1 MSETTNLEVV
11 TPSAII
17 VSEPVEMVVIPGS
30 DGQIG
35 ALPRHSKVISN
46 LDRGLVDIFNDN
58 KVSSQIM
65 IDGGIA
71 EINETTVTILAE
83 RAEKIDK
90 ANKQVLEEK
99 LLAYQ
104 SQENHD
110 DQNVAEVFTGSP
122 GVLVPLEDTIK
133 GFKGIADGEYDDLPE
148 ASFYMVGTIEE
159 AIEKAKK
166 LAKDAA

>member
-1 MSETTNLEVV
+1 MADTTNLEVV
-11 TPSAII
+11 TPLAII
-17 VSEPVEMVVIPGS
+17 VSEPVEMVVVPGS

-35 ALPRHSKVISN
+35 VLPRHSKVIST

-99 LLAYQ
+99 LIAYQ

-110 DQNVAEVFTGSP
+110 DQN
-122 GVLVPLEDTIK
+122 
-133 GFKGIADGEYDDLPE
+133 IADL
-148 ASFYMVGTIEE
+148 AIKNSSFI
-159 AIEKAKK
+159 KAVLDKIG
-166 LAKDAA
+166 

>member
-17 VSEPVEMVVIPGS
+17 VSDPVEMVVVPGL

-35 ALPRHSKVISN
+35 ALPRHSKVIST
-46 LDRGLVDIFNDN
+46 LDRGLVDIYNDN
-58 KVSSQIM
+58 KISSQIM

-71 EINETTVTILAE
+71 EINETKVTILAE

-99 LLAYQ
+99 LLAFQ
-104 SQENHD
+104 SQENHN
-110 DQNVAEVFTGSP
+110 DQN
-122 GVLVPLEDTIK
+122 
-133 GFKGIADGEYDDLPE
+133 IADL
-148 ASFYMVGTIEE
+148 AMKNSSFI
-159 AIEKAKK
+159 KAVLDKIG
-166 LAKDAA
+166 

>member
-1 MSETTNLEVV
+1 MAETTNLEVV

-35 ALPRHSKVISN
+35 VLPRHSKVIST

-58 KVSSQIM
+58 KISSQIM

-99 LLAYQ
+99 LVDYQ
-104 SQENHD
+104 SQENHA
-110 DQNVAEVFTGSP
+110 DQNIAELAIKNSSFIKA
-122 GVLVPLEDTIK
+122 VLDKI
-133 GFKGIADGEYDDLPE
+133 G
-148 ASFYMVGTIEE
+148 
-159 AIEKAKK
+159 
-166 LAKDAA
+166 

>member
-1 MSETTNLEVV
+1 MADTTNLEVV

-17 VSEPVEMVVIPGS
+17 LSEPVEMVVVPGS

-35 ALPRHSKVISN
+35 VLPRHSKVIST

-71 EINETTVTILAE
+71 EINETSITILAE

-99 LLAYQ
+99 LQAFE
-104 SQENHD
+104 SQENHS
-110 DQNVAEVFTGSP
+110 DQN
-122 GVLVPLEDTIK
+122 
-133 GFKGIADGEYDDLPE
+133 IADL
-148 ASFYMVGTIEE
+148 AIKNSSFI
-159 AIEKAKK
+159 KAVLDKIG
-166 LAKDAA
+166 

>member
-1 MSETTNLEVV
+1 MAETTNLEVV

-17 VSEPVEMVVIPGS
+17 VSEPVEMVVVPGS

-35 ALPRHSKVISN
+35 ALPRHCKVIST

-58 KVSSQIM
+58 KISSQIM

-110 DQNVAEVFTGSP
+110 DQNIAELATKNSSFIKA
-122 GVLVPLEDTIK
+122 VLDKI
-133 GFKGIADGEYDDLPE
+133 G
-148 ASFYMVGTIEE
+148 
-159 AIEKAKK
+159 
-166 LAKDAA
+166 

>member
-1 MSETTNLEVV
+1 MAETTNLEVV

-17 VSEPVEMVVIPGS
+17 LSEPVEMVVVPGS

-35 ALPRHSKVISN
+35 ALPRHSKVIST

-58 KVSSQIM
+58 KISLQIM

-99 LLAYQ
+99 LQAFQ
-104 SQENHD
+104 SQETHKDKN
-110 DQNVAEVFTGSP
+110 
-122 GVLVPLEDTIK
+122 
-133 GFKGIADGEYDDLPE
+133 IADL
-148 ASFYMVGTIEE
+148 AIKNSSFM
-159 AIEKAKK
+159 KAVLDKIG
-166 LAKDAA
+166 

>member
-1 MSETTNLEVV
+1 MADTTNLDVV

-17 VSEPVEMVVIPGS
+17 VSEPVEMVVVPGS
-30 DGQIG
+30 VGQIG
-35 ALPRHSKVISN
+35 ALPRHSKVIST
-46 LDRGLVDIFNDN
+46 LDRGMVDIFNDN

-99 LLAYQ
+99 LIAYQ
-104 SQENHD
+104 SQVNHD
-110 DQNVAEVFTGSP
+110 DQN
-122 GVLVPLEDTIK
+122 
-133 GFKGIADGEYDDLPE
+133 IADL
-148 ASFYMVGTIEE
+148 AIKNSSFI
-159 AIEKAKK
+159 KAVLDKIG
-166 LAKDAA
+166 

>member
-1 MSETTNLEVV
+1 MSDTTNLEIV
-11 TPSAII
+11 TPSMVL
-17 VSEPVEMVVIPGS
+17 VSEPVDMVVIPGS

-35 ALPRHSKVISN
+35 ALPRHSKVMST
-46 LDRGLVDIFNDN
+46 LERGVIDIYNDN
-58 KVSSQIM
+58 KVTSRIM

-71 EINETTVTILAE
+71 EINETSVVILAE

-110 DQNVAEVFTGSP
+110 DQN
-122 GVLVPLEDTIK
+122 
-133 GFKGIADGEYDDLPE
+133 IADL
-148 ASFYMVGTIEE
+148 AIKNSSFI
-159 AIEKAKK
+159 KAV
-166 LAKDAA
+166 LDRIG

>member
-1 MSETTNLEVV
+1 MAETTNLEVV

-17 VSEPVEMVVIPGS
+17 LSEPVEMVVVPGS

-35 ALPRHSKVISN
+35 VLPRHTKVIST

-58 KVSSQIM
+58 KISSQIM

-99 LLAYQ
+99 LLDYQ

-110 DQNVAEVFTGSP
+110 DQNIAELAIKNSSFIKA
-122 GVLVPLEDTIK
+122 VLDKI
-133 GFKGIADGEYDDLPE
+133 G
-148 ASFYMVGTIEE
+148 
-159 AIEKAKK
+159 
-166 LAKDAA
+166 

>member
-1 MSETTNLEVV
+1 MAETTNLEVV

-17 VSEPVEMVVIPGS
+17 VSEPVEMVVLPGL

-35 ALPRHSKVISN
+35 ALPRHSKIIST

-58 KVSSQIM
+58 KISSQIM

-99 LLAYQ
+99 LIAYQ

-110 DQNVAEVFTGSP
+110 DQN
-122 GVLVPLEDTIK
+122 
-133 GFKGIADGEYDDLPE
+133 IADL
-148 ASFYMVGTIEE
+148 AIKNSSFI
-159 AIEKAKK
+159 KAVLDKIG
-166 LAKDAA
+166 